1 MDDTLESRRVTTRP
15 DADVRLAAIV
25 ESSDDAIVSKD
36 LDGIITSWNRAAERM
51 FGYTAAEVIG
61 QSITII
67 VPVDRLSEET
77 HVLSQVRAG
86 NMVDHFETIRR
97 RKDGIMIPISLTVS
111 PIRNAAGTIIGA
123 SKIARDISER
133 RAAEQALAAAEA
145 RQRDLQQR
153 LVALVGASSTLFRS
167 PRLDDVEPA
176 ILALGRTLIAADAY
190 AVWRFDAAT
199 ALWRLAASQ
208 GLSERFT
215 AESIGAARGTPV
227 PPLDFSEPLVAD
239 RIEDAPILA
248 ERVAALK
255 AEGLESMLAVP
266 LVVSGHATGTM
277 VFYSRRPHVFTQ
289 VEVQIARA
297 IGDLGSAAVTT
308 ARLYD
313 EQRRMRE
320 RAERATRQAAFLA
333 EASAALAA
341 SLDYET
347 TLKTVAQLAVPQIVD
362 WCGVTIVTESGEIRR
377 LAVAHSDPAREEEA
391 KAFLDRYPLGSD
403 SPASATHAI
412 RTGESTLIPEVT
424 DEMLAGAA
432 RDAGHLQ
439 ALRSLGLR
447 SLIVAP
453 LRAHR
458 GTVGALT
465 FVTADSGRRFS
476 EADLQFAQDVAYRAA
491 LAVENARAHRQA
503 YAANR
508 AKDEFLATLSH
519 ELRTPLNAVLG
530 WVRMLRAGSLSAPK
544 RDRAFEVIERNAIA
558 QQHLVEDLLDLSRI
572 ITGKFKLDIQPLDLA
587 ATIQA
592 AVESIQPAAAAKAI
606 AIVLDL
612 PDADERVTGDRS
624 RLQQV
629 VWNLLSNAIKFT
641 PRGGEVA
648 VMLQYGADQ
657 VEIDVSDTGEGI
669 DPEVLPFVFDRFRQG
684 DSGTTRT
691 HMGLGLGLAIVRHIV
706 ELHGGNVGVTSAGRG
721 KGSTFRIALP
731 MGVAR
736 AVAVAI
742 PGRDVFFAPPPPPSS
757 TLSGLR
763 AMVVDDDADARE
775 LLAEVLRSRGVEVT
789 VAASVDEAIAALDR
803 EVPDILLSDMAM
815 PDRDGFD
822 LIHAVRSRAPDR
834 GGDVPAVAITAYARA
849 EDSERAV
856 ASGFQ
861 VHLAKPVDLD
871 RLLETVASLTGRN
884 SETF

>member
-1 MDDTLESRRVTTRP
+1 M
-15 DADVRLAAIV
+15 
-25 ESSDDAIVSKD
+25 
-36 LDGIITSWNRAAERM
+36 
-51 FGYTAAEVIG
+51 
-61 QSITII
+61 
-67 VPVDRLSEET
+67 
-77 HVLSQVRAG
+77 
-86 NMVDHFETIRR
+86 
-97 RKDGIMIPISLTVS
+97 
-111 PIRNAAGTIIGA
+111 
-123 SKIARDISER
+123 
-133 RAAEQALAAAEA
+133 
-145 RQRDLQQR
+145 
-153 LVALVGASSTLFRS
+153 
-167 PRLDDVEPA
+167 
-176 ILALGRTLIAADAY
+176 
-190 AVWRFDAAT
+190 
-199 ALWRLAASQ
+199 
-208 GLSERFT
+208 
-215 AESIGAARGTPV
+215 
-227 PPLDFSEPLVAD
+227 
-239 RIEDAPILA
+239 LA

-255 AEGLESMLAVP
+255 SEGVQSMLAVP
-266 LVVSGHATGTM
+266 LVVSSQPTGTI
-277 VFYSRRPHVFTQ
+277 VFYCRTPHVFSQ
-289 VEVQIARA
+289 VEVQTARA
-297 IGDLGSAAVTT
+297 IGDLASAAVTT

-320 RAERATRQAAFLA
+320 QAERANRQAAFLA

-347 TLKTVAQLAVPQIVD
+347 TLKSVAQLAVPQLVD
-362 WCGVTIVTESGEIRR
+362 WCGITIVTENGEIRR
-377 LAVAHSDPAREEEA
+377 LSVAHAQRAREDEA
-391 KAFLDRYPLGSD
+391 KAFLDRYPLGPD

-412 RTGESTLIPEVT
+412 RTGESALIPYVT
-424 DEMLAGAA
+424 DDMLAGAA
-432 RDAGHLQ
+432 RDPEHLQ
-439 ALRSLGLR
+439 ALRSLGLQ
-447 SLIVAP
+447 SLIVVP

-465 FVTADSGRRFS
+465 FVTADSGRRLS
-476 EADLQFAQDVAYRAA
+476 ESDLQFAQDLAYRAA

-503 YAANR
+503 HAANR

-530 WVRMLRAGSLSAPK
+530 WVRMLRAGSLSPSK
-544 RDRAFEVIERNAIA
+544 RDRAFEVIERNAVA

-572 ITGKFKLDIQPLDLA
+572 ITGKFKLDVQPLDLA

-606 AIVLDL
+606 AIMLDL
-612 PDADERVTGDRS
+612 PDAGEQIAGDRS

-648 VMLQYGADQ
+648 VMLQYRADQ

-669 DPEVLPFVFDRFRQG
+669 DAEVLPFVFDRFRQG

-721 KGSTFRIALP
+721 KGSTFRITLP
-731 MGVAR
+731 VVLAR
-736 AVAVAI
+736 TVAVAM
-742 PGRDVFFAPPPPPSS
+742 PGRDVFLAPPPSPVS

-763 AMVVDDDADARE
+763 AVVVDDDADARE

-789 VAASVDEAIAALDR
+789 AAASVDEAIAALDR
-803 EVPDILLSDMAM
+803 GVPDILLSDMAM

-822 LIHAVRSRAPDR
+822 LIHTVRRRAPDR

-849 EDSERAV
+849 EDSARAV

-884 SETF
+884 SETV